1 MAEIGASLK
10 YFSGGDDVDHREYK
24 RWKQWVI
31 NKMNVMEKLPREAR
45 GSFVWT
51 LLQGRALEIV
61 EHLSDADYQKEGGDQ
76 VIFQLLDERWPQ
88 KERSDEMGEH
98 ISEIFSLKAREGESV
113 RQWCGRARECFD
125 RCKRKTGVAFP
136 EEARGWILLQCSG
149 MNEEQRAVV
158 LARTQGELKFDTMSQ
173 SMRSCYPDFVV
184 SRKRSSANVHMVEP
198 KSILDDDEPLA
209 PELDGAEF
217 HDVGAGPCRAW
228 QR

>member
-31 NKMNVMEKLPREAR
+31 NKMNVMEKLPKSAR

-51 LLQGRALEIV
+51 LLQGRALEVV
-61 EHLSDADYQKEGGDQ
+61 EHLSDADYQKEGGDD

-98 ISEIFSLKAREGESV
+98 ISEIFGLKAKDGETV

-125 RCKRKTGVAFP
+125 RCKRKTGVSFP
-136 EEARGWILLQCSG
+136 DEARGWILLQCSG

-158 LARTQGELKFDTMSQ
+158 LARTQGELKFDTMAQ
-173 SMRSCYPDFVV
+173 SMRSCYPDFTV
-184 SRKRSSANVHMVEP
+184 SRRKSAVGAHLVEARA
-198 KSILDDDEPLA
+198 ILEDDMEPPMNTA
-209 PELDGAEF
+209 EVDFQDVELFPDGAWE
-217 HDVGAGPCRAW
+217 
-228 QR
+228 